1 MKNYFQKIITLFTGN
16 DYPESTQQD
25 FYKWL
30 VDEEHTSEKDE
41 ALQKLWD
48 EAHKRGT
55 ATDMQESYELLKKNA
70 GIPPIQRKRTIRPI
84 HMWQAVAAVF
94 FIVAASSVYLSTIGK
109 DAEENLI
116 QQYIPTAE
124 IRTLTLPDGTQVQ
137 LNSQSTLLYPHE
149 FTGDSRS
156 VFLLG
161 EANFKVKPDKKRPF
175 IVKSNDLQI
184 TALGTEFN
192 VSAYPESQEIATTLI
207 SGSIR
212 VDYNNLTTSVILHP
226 NEQFAYNRN
235 NKKYDL
241 SNPDMDDVTAWQ
253 RGELVLQKMTLTDI
267 INVLERKYPY
277 AFVYSIKN
285 LKNDRFSFRFKDNAP
300 LEEVME
306 IIVNVVGQM
315 DYRIVE
321 DKCYLTRI

>member
-48 EAHKRGT
+48 EAHKQRT
-55 ATDMQESYELLKKNA
+55 ATDMQEAYELLKKNA

-84 HMWQAVAAVF
+84 HIWQTVAAVL

>member
-1 MKNYFQKIITLFTGN
+1 MAIRSRYL
-16 DYPESTQQD
+16 
-25 FYKWL
+25 
-30 VDEEHTSEKDE
+30 
-41 ALQKLWD
+41 
-48 EAHKRGT
+48 
-55 ATDMQESYELLKKNA
+55 
-70 GIPPIQRKRTIRPI
+70 IPPACLFGLSIDCRHKSGNRLVTAIYSDSKNEKFDAARRNKKCNSTRKV
-84 HMWQAVAAVF
+84 HF
-94 FIVAASSVYLSTIGK
+94 
-109 DAEENLI
+109 
-116 QQYIPTAE
+116 
-124 IRTLTLPDGTQVQ
+124 
-137 LNSQSTLLYPHE
+137 LYPHE

-253 RGELVLQKMTLTDI
+253 RGRTGSAKMTLTDI
-267 INVLERKYPY
+267 INVLGEKYPLCLC
-277 AFVYSIKN
+277 I
-285 LKNDRFSFRFKDNAP
+285 
-300 LEEVME
+300 
-306 IIVNVVGQM
+306 
-315 DYRIVE
+315 
-321 DKCYLTRI
+321 

>member
-30 VDEEHTSEKDE
+30 VDEEHTVEKDE

-48 EAHKRGT
+48 DAHKRGT
-55 ATDMQESYELLKKNA
+55 AADMQESYELLKKNV
-70 GIPPIQRKRTIRPI
+70 GIPSVPRKRTIRPI
-84 HMWQAVAAVF
+84 HIWQAVAAVL

-109 DAEENLI
+109 DTAANLI

-137 LNSQSTLLYPHE
+137 LNSQSTLLYPQE

-175 IVKSNDLQI
+175 IVKSNDSQI